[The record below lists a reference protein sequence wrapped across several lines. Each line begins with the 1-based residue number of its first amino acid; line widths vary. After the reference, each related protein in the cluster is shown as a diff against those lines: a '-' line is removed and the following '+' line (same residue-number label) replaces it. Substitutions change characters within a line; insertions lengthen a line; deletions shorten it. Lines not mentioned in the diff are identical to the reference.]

1 MVAGILSSSP
11 CNTKLEMYRKKAH
24 KELDKFV
31 DSLAPE
37 LLAEKLLTLKEI
49 SDAFQEKKPDFL
61 GGLLQ
66 DFVQVHH
73 HESYEKKIC
82 DCPRCSKQVRKK
94 RNSSRR
100 VETRQGSSLLDR
112 PYFYCVDCGLG
123 FSPFDE
129 ALELASRRKQY
140 DLQQL
145 ALEYLAEMPFE
156 RASELFEKSTG
167 VSFSDHILHDLFEE
181 FSESLTLDDVIPA
194 AEEIER
200 RIDNLS
206 TSGNRRPIMIAATD
220 GAHMPTRPHAK
231 RNEKRGPGEYKEAK
245 GFRLYALGKDDMV
258 QIASWHQIQDAD
270 QCAIDLRKVAQR
282 IPTDKVRI
290 ALIGDG
296 APWLWR
302 CMKEAF
308 PAGREILDFYHCAE
322 HIHDLAKVQFE
333 DYSFK
338 ALLWIESTMARLF
351 HHEVG
356 YVISDLEQMKPRN
369 EDAKEQIRKLINYLD
384 NNKERI
390 HYHGDRIGGYP
401 IGSGGIES
409 ANKFICHTRLKRSG
423 AWWLKING
431 NGMLGLRC
439 SIVNGTFENAFEKY
453 VSQDQAKRFL
463 RTNA

>member
-1 MVAGILSSSP
+1 
-11 CNTKLEMYRKKAH
+11 
-24 KELDKFV
+24 
-31 DSLAPE
+31 
-37 LLAEKLLTLKEI
+37 
-49 SDAFQEKKPDFL
+49 
-61 GGLLQ
+61 
-66 DFVQVHH
+66 
-73 HESYEKKIC
+73 
-82 DCPRCSKQVRKK
+82 
-94 RNSSRR
+94 
-100 VETRQGSSLLDR
+100 
-112 PYFYCVDCGLG
+112 
-123 FSPFDE
+123 
-129 ALELASRRKQY
+129 
-140 DLQQL
+140 
-145 ALEYLAEMPFE
+145 
-156 RASELFEKSTG
+156 
-167 VSFSDHILHDLFEE
+167 
-181 FSESLTLDDVIPA
+181 
-194 AEEIER
+194 
-200 RIDNLS
+200 
-206 TSGNRRPIMIAATD
+206 
-220 GAHMPTRPHAK
+220 
-231 RNEKRGPGEYKEAK
+231 
-245 GFRLYALGKDDMV
+245 
-258 QIASWHQIQDAD
+258 
-270 QCAIDLRKVAQR
+270 
-282 IPTDKVRI
+282 VRI

-333 DYSFK
+333 DNSFK

-356 YVISDLEQMKPRN
+356 YVISDLKQMKARN

-384 NNKERI
+384 NNKDRI

-439 SIVNGTFENAFEKY
+439 SIVNGTFESAFEKY